1 MSAQA
6 VAQSAHAPLL
16 RLDRVGMR
24 FSGLLAVDALDF
36 SVEAGQ
42 VVGLIGPNG
51 AGKTTVFNMITGVYR
66 PTAGRILWQGR
77 EITGAPPHRVAALGI
92 CRTFQTIRLFAGLAV
107 RENVQAG
114 LHLQTRQQWW
124 QALLGTPAQRREE
137 AAQLG
142 QVHAL
147 LERLDL
153 AHCADENATSLPY
166 GLQRRVELARA
177 LIAKPRLLIL
187 DEPAAGLNDQESL
200 ELNRTILS
208 IRDGGVT
215 VLLVEHDM
223 NVVMNVTDRIVCISF
238 GRKIAEGAP
247 EQIRNDPKVIEAYL
261 GKDDD
266 EDETRAESDT
276 IASAA
281 GAQGATA

>member
-1 MSAQA
+1 MS
-6 VAQSAHAPLL
+6 APLL
-16 RLDRVGMR
+16 RLEEVGMR
-24 FSGLLAVDALDF
+24 FSGLQAVDALDF
-36 SVEAGQ
+36 SVDAGK

-77 EITGAPPHRVAALGI
+77 DITGAPPYRVAALGI
-92 CRTFQTIRLFAGLAV
+92 YRTFQTIRLFSGMTVL
-107 RENVQAG
+107 ENVQAG

-124 QALLGTPAQRREE
+124 QGLLGTPAQRREE
-137 AAQLG
+137 VSQVAQ
-142 QVHAL
+142 VRAL
-147 LERLDL
+147 LERLEL
-153 AHCADENATSLPY
+153 AHCADENATSLSY

-177 LIAKPRLLIL
+177 LIANPQLLIL

-223 NVVMNVTDRIVCISF
+223 NVVMNVTDHIVCINF
-238 GRKIAEGAP
+238 GRKIAEGTP

-261 GKDDD
+261 GQDDD
-266 EDETRAESDT
+266 DDDWNDESV
-276 IASAA
+276 A
-281 GAQGATA
+281 GAAASERRAPI

>member
-1 MSAQA
+1 MS
-6 VAQSAHAPLL
+6 APLL
-16 RLDRVGMR
+16 RLEQVGMR
-24 FSGLLAVDALDF
+24 FSGLQAVDALDF
-36 SVEAGQ
+36 SVEAGK
-42 VVGLIGPNG
+42 VIGLIGPNG

-77 EITGAPPHRVAALGI
+77 DITGAPPYRVAALGI
-92 CRTFQTIRLFAGLAV
+92 YRTFQTIRLFSGMTVL
-107 RENVQAG
+107 ENVQAG

-124 QALLGTPAQRREE
+124 QGLLGTPAQRREE
-137 AAQLG
+137 VSQVAQ
-142 QVHAL
+142 VRAL
-147 LERLDL
+147 LERLEL
-153 AHCADENATSLPY
+153 AHCADENATSLSY

-177 LIAKPRLLIL
+177 LIANPQLLIL

-223 NVVMNVTDRIVCISF
+223 NVVMNVTDHIVCINF
-238 GRKIAEGAP
+238 GRKIAEGTP

-261 GKDDD
+261 GQDDD
-266 EDETRAESDT
+266 DDDWNDESV
-276 IASAA
+276 A
-281 GAQGATA
+281 GAAASERRAPI